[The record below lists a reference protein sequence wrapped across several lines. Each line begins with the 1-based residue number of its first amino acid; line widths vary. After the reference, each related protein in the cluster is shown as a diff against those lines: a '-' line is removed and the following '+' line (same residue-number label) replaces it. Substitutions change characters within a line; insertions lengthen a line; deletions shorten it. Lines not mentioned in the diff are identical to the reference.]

1 MSMFGNSGNKETNT
15 KKTNNTVPTSHAI
28 NTMVGGTLVEG
39 DVTAQNDFRI
49 DGKLVGNLDCSGKV
63 IVGPDG
69 VIEGSIK
76 CANAI
81 IEGQIKGDI
90 SVADL
95 LTVMDSGNIVG
106 NIKTDRLI
114 VHAGAKFNVNCDM
127 DGTRQVQKPV
137 KKESSYKDSGQKIES
152 SKGLVFDA

>member
-1 MSMFGNSGNKETNT
+1 MFGNSGNKENNS
-15 KKTNNTVPTSHAI
+15 KKTMNTAPTSHAI

-39 DVTAQNDFRI
+39 DIKAQNDFRI
-49 DGKLVGNLDCSGKV
+49 DGKLIGNLDCSGKV
-63 IVGPDG
+63 IVGPEG
-69 VIEGSIK
+69 IIEGSVT

-81 IEGQIKGDI
+81 IEGKISGDI
-90 SVADL
+90 VVVDL

-127 DGTRQVQKPV
+127 DG
-137 KKESSYKDSGQKIES
+137 GQKKSDAKKSGEVRKEPSQNIES

>member
-1 MSMFGNSGNKETNT
+1 MSMFGNSGNKESNT
-15 KKTNNTVPTSHAI
+15 KKATSSVPSSYAI
-28 NTMVGGTLVEG
+28 NTLVEGTLVEG
-39 DVTAQNDFRI
+39 DVKAQNDFRI
-49 DGKLVGNLDCSGKV
+49 DGKLIGNLDCSGKV

-69 VIEGSIK
+69 IIEGSVK
-76 CANAI
+76 CVNAI
-81 IEGQIKGDI
+81 IEGKISGDI

-127 DGTRQVQKPV
+127 DGSKQNQTQQKKGSSPQ
-137 KKESSYKDSGQKIES
+137 ESAQKIES